1 MKMPYCKNCGNEMP
15 EESLYCPK
23 CGKPIEAVAGPT
35 LAHWGER
42 FVAWLIDIVILG
54 AIMVPLRF
62 FMSVAWSGYNFV
74 PVLPVWIPFVDFGLS
89 NIAYF
94 LYWTFM
100 EGLYGR
106 SIGKMI
112 MRTKVVRV
120 SGEPMDFAHAAL
132 ESLGKA
138 FILPIDC
145 ILGWI
150 LHAPRRQR
158 IFNYLSETVVVKA

>member
-1 MKMPYCKNCGNEMP
+1 MPHCKNCGNEVP

-23 CGKPIEAVAGPT
+23 CGKPVETAAGFK

-42 FVAWLIDIVILG
+42 FVGWLIDIVILG
-54 AIMVPLRF
+54 AIMLPLRF
-62 FMSVAWSGYNFV
+62 FASVAWPGYAFAPSF
-74 PVLPVWIPFVDFGLS
+74 PVSIPFFDFGLS
-89 NIAYF
+89 NIVYF

-100 EGLYGR
+100 EGSYGR

-112 MRTKVVRV
+112 MRIKVVRV
-120 SGEPMDFAHAAL
+120 RGEPMDLMHAAL

-138 FILPIDC
+138 FVLPLDC

-158 IFNYLSETVVVKA
+158 IFNYVSETVVVKA

>member
-1 MKMPYCKNCGNEMP
+1 MPYCKNCGSEVP
-15 EESLYCPK
+15 AESLYCSK
-23 CGKPIEAVAGPT
+23 CGKPLEAAAGFK

-42 FVAWLIDIVILG
+42 FVAWLIDIIILG
-54 AIMVPLRF
+54 AIMLSLRF
-62 FMSVAWSGYNFV
+62 FASVAWPGYAFV
-74 PVLPVWIPFVDFGLS
+74 PSFPVSIPFFDFGLS
-89 NIAYF
+89 NIVYF

-100 EGLYGR
+100 EGSYGR

-112 MRTKVVRV
+112 MRIKVVRV
-120 SGEPMDFAHAAL
+120 RGEPMDLAHAAL

-138 FILPIDC
+138 FVLPLDC

-158 IFNYLSETVVVKA
+158 IFNYVSETVVAKA